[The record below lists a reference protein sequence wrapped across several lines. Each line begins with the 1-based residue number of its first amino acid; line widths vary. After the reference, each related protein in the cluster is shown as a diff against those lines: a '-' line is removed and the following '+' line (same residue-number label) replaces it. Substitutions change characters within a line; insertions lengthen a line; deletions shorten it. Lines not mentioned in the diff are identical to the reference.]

1 MVGAKARLRLPLVPK
16 SVRWLL
22 VAATLVTLLVFSVVR
37 PSATGPIP
45 GPFGL
50 VPQSTWLHAVGY
62 AGLAVVIAYALQ
74 TSPRPDWQVLCAV
87 FAFATAYGA
96 GIELLQSTI
105 AYRTFD
111 TADILVNAAGA
122 AVAVAGWKLLVRRV
136 RFYRCRRLAS
146 LRPPLG

>member
-1 MVGAKARLRLPLVPK
+1 MASPRLRLPLVPR

-22 VAATLVTLLVFSVVR
+22 VGATLATILVFSVVR
-37 PSATGPIP
+37 PSVTGPVP
-45 GPFGL
+45 GPFGI

-62 AGLAVVIAYALQ
+62 AGLAVVLAYALQ
-74 TSPRPDWQVLCAV
+74 TSPRPDWQVLCVV
-87 FAFATAYGA
+87 FTLATVYGA

-122 AVAVAGWKLLVRRV
+122 AVAVVGWKLLVRRV
-136 RFYRCRRLAS
+136 RFYRCRRVDALE
-146 LRPPLG
+146 PPFG

>member
-1 MVGAKARLRLPLVPK
+1 MASPRLRLPLVPR

-22 VAATLVTLLVFSVVR
+22 VSATLATILVFSVAR
-37 PSATGPIP
+37 PSVTGPVP
-45 GPFGL
+45 GPFGV

-62 AGLAVVIAYALQ
+62 AGLAVVLAYALQ
-74 TSPRPDWQVLCAV
+74 TSPLPDWQVLCVV
-87 FAFATAYGA
+87 FALATAYGA

-122 AVAVAGWKLLVRRV
+122 AVAVVGWQLLVGRV
-136 RFYRCRRLAS
+136 RFYRCRRVDALE
-146 LRPPLG
+146 PPFG